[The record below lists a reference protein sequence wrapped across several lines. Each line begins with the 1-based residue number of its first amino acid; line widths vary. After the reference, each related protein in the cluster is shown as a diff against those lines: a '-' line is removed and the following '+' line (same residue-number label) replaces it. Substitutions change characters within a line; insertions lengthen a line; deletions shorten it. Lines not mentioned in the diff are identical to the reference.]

1 MDDFNE
7 MRQQLASMKQSLD
20 KYRIVNEK
28 LLIKVMR
35 QRSSWL
41 NNYVAGEI
49 IATPFIVFIM
59 WGICELSQITP
70 WVWISVSVAIAAS
83 VIVDF
88 YTMKIRVNNIWRDN
102 LMEFRSRLLQQ
113 KRLRRIQLIVE
124 LPLMMLW
131 SIWFYAEYFRIELS
145 GLTDGNAIAW
155 FWVGFCILSIAFSAF
170 IVLWIFRKAQRTN
183 DSLIAEIE
191 SSEDSD

>member
-20 KYRIVNEK
+20 KYKIVNEK

-41 NNYVAGEI
+41 NKYVSGEI
-49 IATPFIVFIM
+49 IATPFIIFIM
-59 WGICELSQITP
+59 WGICELAQITP
-70 WVWISVSVAIAAS
+70 WVWISVSVAIIAS
-83 VIVDF
+83 VIIDY
-88 YTMKIRVNNIWRDN
+88 YTMKIRVDNIWRDS
-102 LMEFRSRLLQQ
+102 LVEFRARLMHQ

-124 LPLMMLW
+124 LPLMMIW
-131 SIWFYAEYFRIELS
+131 SIWFYAEYFRVELS
-145 GLTDGNAIAW
+145 TLTDGDALAW
-155 FWVGFCILSIAFSAF
+155 FWVGFCLLSLAFSAF